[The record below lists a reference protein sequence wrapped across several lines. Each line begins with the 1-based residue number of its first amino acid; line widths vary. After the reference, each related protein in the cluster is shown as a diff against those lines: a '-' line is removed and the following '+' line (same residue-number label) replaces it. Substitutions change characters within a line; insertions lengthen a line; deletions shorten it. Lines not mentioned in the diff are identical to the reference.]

1 MSSTLTKISQT
12 PGSWGGTAN
21 VHRNTYRIF
30 CVLAGVLNP
39 LFGGVYQFTDPT
51 VIDPP
56 WARLVLS
63 VGILLLLSLS
73 YMVRWVEKNFIG
85 LVRGYFYVMI
95 VFIAGLTM
103 ANGFSPN
110 YALGLLFGFTVMG
123 FAFSLGLQKKLS
135 PLRSYLL
142 FSVMMTV
149 AAGVLTYEPE
159 VSLLIVMV
167 CVSSTALVIYVVA
180 GAKMKV
186 EDSAEAS
193 EHRYHTLMN
202 AANDA
207 ILIGDPESG
216 LFVDANEKAI
226 ELLGRTHDI
235 ISRMPIGELFPA
247 KNRDRSLALFEAH
260 VFKGESLNDGITV
273 ARQDGTTV
281 AVDLSASLID
291 VDGREYI
298 QGIFRD
304 ATERHRYEDQLIR
317 AKEQAEQLLLAKT
330 NLLNNVSHELRTPLT
345 SILGFAEILSE
356 SLEGRDKEHAY
367 HITLSAQRLFETV
380 NSVLGLAHLEDGGP
394 TLDIKPLGIAHVL
407 DETVAL
413 LNPIAEQ
420 KGLSL
425 RFLDHSG
432 QAQAFADEAGL
443 RRIVNNLIGNAIK
456 FTKEGEVEV
465 EVSAD
470 DSYVLIRINDT
481 GVGIAPAFLPQIFE
495 EFQQESTGLSRSH
508 EGNGLGLAISKRL
521 VDMMN
526 GSIEV
531 ESIKGRGSSFTVAL
545 PRAAT
550 REEIATGQAP
560 AAWVSRQNVLRGAA
574 QS

>member
-1 MSSTLTKISQT
+1 MSSTITKISQT

-39 LFGGVYQFTDPT
+39 IFGGVYQFTDPLA
-51 VIDPP
+51 IDPP

-110 YALGLLFGFTVMG
+110 YTLGLLFGFTVMG
-123 FAFSLGLQKKLS
+123 FAFSLGLKQKLS
-135 PLRSYLL
+135 PLRYYLIT
-142 FSVMMTV
+142 SVLV
-149 AAGVLTYEPE
+149 VLAACFLSQQPE
-159 VSLLIVMV
+159 VSLSIVSV
-167 CVSSTALVIYVVA
+167 CVSATALVIYVVA
-180 GAKMKV
+180 GAKIKV

-216 LFVDANEKAI
+216 LFVDANEKAL
-226 ELLGRTHDI
+226 ELLDRPHDEI
-235 ISRMPIGELFPA
+235 CRMPIGDLFPA
-247 KNRDRSLALFEAH
+247 KQRDRSLALFEAH
-260 VFKGESLNDGITV
+260 VFKGEPITEGLFVTRRDGS
-273 ARQDGTTV
+273 RV

-291 VDGREYI
+291 VDGRKFI

-304 ATERHRYEDQLIR
+304 ATERHRYEEQLIQ
-317 AKEQAEQLLLAKT
+317 AKEQAEQLLLVKT

-345 SILGFAEILSE
+345 SILGFAEILTE
-356 SLEGRDKEHAY
+356 STTGPDKEHAE
-367 HITLSAQRLFETV
+367 HITLSARRLFETV
-380 NSVLGLAHLEDGGP
+380 NSVLGLAHLEGGEP
-394 TLDIKPLGIAHVL
+394 VLNVGPIGIAEILAEAVTL
-407 DETVAL
+407 LQPLADQKNLAL
-413 LNPIAEQ
+413 HFA
-420 KGLSL
+420 
-425 RFLDHSG
+425 DHSG
-432 QAQAFADEAGL
+432 RAVAMADEAGL
-443 RRIVNNLIGNAIK
+443 HRVANNLIGNAIK
-456 FTKEGEVEV
+456 FTDDGEVDV
-465 EVSAD
+465 EVSVED
-470 DSYVLIRINDT
+470 DRVYIRVSDT
-481 GVGIAPAFLPQIFE
+481 GVGIASTFVPKIFD
-495 EFQQESTGLSRSH
+495 EFQQESTGLTRSH

-521 VDMMN
+521 IEMM
-526 GSIEV
+526 GGTIEV
-531 ESIKGRGSSFTVAL
+531 ESIKGRGSTFTVAL

-550 REEIATGQAP
+550 MEETVSGRAP
-560 AAWVSRQNVLRGAA
+560 AAWVARPAA
-574 QS
+574 IRSTARS